1 MRSQAEMVL
10 DRLVIIS
17 GSLMLVESTGSLK

>member
-1 MRSQAEMVL
+1 VRSQAEMVL